1 MNTNNAVQLQDKIDG
16 HDIYPRTLAS
26 LVQTSDGSN
35 IEDGKANKSD
45 VYTKNQ
51 VNALLEDKQNTLVS
65 GSNIKTINGQ
75 SILGDGNIT
84 VAADSDKIRQPYAA
98 EATNYRIL
106 LNGEPNNYTDT
117 KQSVAQAADVSI
129 NPVLRQTTFY
139 SNKDQRSYPITIT
152 EGKVTFGGETNY
164 IDEDA
169 YTGTADKATKDASG
183 NVISETYITKRA
195 VQEELA
201 EKQDTLESGV
211 NIKTV
216 NNQSLLGRGNIVIDS
231 APDLSNYYTKD
242 EVDRS
247 LRGKQNTLTFDET
260 PQRNSPNVVKS
271 GGVESALAGKQN
283 VLISGQTIK
292 TINGESILGNGNI
305 DTQVVQNL
313 NNQSTPRHFLMSTVA
328 HSGDAGDTDYT
339 DEVAFTPTTR
349 ILTVTTTKNPD
360 SELPISYPVNIENG
374 GMTFGYLGNDGH
386 INAEEYTGRALNTE
400 TQIMETLAVA
410 DVETL
415 GVNDGAAKI
424 GFYDED
430 ADEAITVREGIL
442 SKQDKLVSGTNIKT
456 INESSILGNGNLAL
470 AGLDEA
476 TRRTIIYKALK
487 QGEEQMLVLKSMG
500 NLDIIP
506 LDSNLE
512 QFDLNE
518 DGTINYAEISIIYA
532 ILLNQP
538 YAGFY
543 YKVIHET
550 EGDPTS
556 PLLLQKSEDNRTW
569 TTVVGKNPD
578 IIGND
583 GVITAAEVSQ
593 LYNIIETTAAQQ
605 GIAYDRQEFT
615 GSTTVFSA
623 YDSKQKKI
631 IIGYNFERYIDPTY
645 DMDDY
650 TLLKLDPSPNVIYCN
665 SFNNKLY
672 RWNANQEEMV
682 ELTLS
687 TSSTIAAL
695 LQRVE
700 QVESQIED
708 LGGSVNV
715 EEPATPG
722 EQVGH

>member
-75 SILGDGNIT
+75 SLLGDGNIT
-84 VAADSDKIRQPYAA
+84 VAAESDKIRQPYAT
-98 EATNYRIL
+98 EDTSYRIL

-152 EGKVTFGGETNY
+152 EGKVTFGGATNY
-164 IDEDA
+164 IDEDN

-183 NVISETYITKRA
+183 NVISETYMTKRA

-216 NNQSLLGRGNIVIDS
+216 NNQSLLGRGNVVIDS

-271 GGVESALAGKQN
+271 GGVESALAAKQN
-283 VLISGQTIK
+283 TLVSGQSIK
-292 TINGESILGNGNI
+292 TINGESILGSGNI

-313 NNQSTPRHFLMSTVA
+313 NNQSIPRHFLMSTVA

-360 SELPISYPVNIENG
+360 SETPISYPVNIENG
-374 GMTFGYLGNDGH
+374 GMTFGYLGNEGH
-386 INAEEYTGRALNTE
+386 IDAEEYTGRALGSE
-400 TQIMETLAVA
+400 TQIMGALAVA

-424 GFYDED
+424 GFYNEDED
-430 ADEAITVREGIL
+430 EATTVREGIL

-456 INESSILGNGNLAL
+456 INDSSILGNGNLAL
-470 AGLDEA
+470 AGLDKA
-476 TRRTIIYKALK
+476 TRESIIYKALK

-500 NLDIIP
+500 DLDILP
-506 LDSNLE
+506 LDSSLE

-518 DGTINYAEISIIYA
+518 DGTINYAEISIIYSIMLA
-532 ILLNQP
+532 QKYN
-538 YAGFY
+538 GFY
-543 YKVIHET
+543 YQTVRDERT
-550 EGDPTS
+550 NS
-556 PLLLQKSEDNRTW
+556 LLLQKSPDGDTW

-578 IIGND
+578 ITND
-583 GVITAAEVSQ
+583 GIITAGDVTE
-593 LYNIIETTAAQQ
+593 LYNIIGNTASQQ
-605 GIAYDRQEFT
+605 GIAYDSAEFNGAT
-615 GSTTVFSA
+615 TIFSIYNST
-623 YDSKQKKI
+623 DKKI
-631 IIGYNFERYIDPTY
+631 VIGYDFSNYINNPGQEDAY
-645 DMDDY
+645 V
-650 TLLKLDPSPNVIYCN
+650 LLKLNPSPNVIYCN
-665 SFNNKLY
+665 SFTNKLY
-672 RWNANQEEMV
+672 RWNKHSREMV
-682 ELTLS
+682 ELNFSTASTLS
-687 TSSTIAAL
+687 VISDL

-700 QVESQIED
+700 QVESQMED
-708 LGGSVNV
+708 LGANV

-722 EQVGH
+722 EQLGH

>member
-75 SILGDGNIT
+75 SLLGDGNIT
-84 VAADSDKIRQPYAA
+84 VAAESDKIRQPYAT
-98 EATNYRIL
+98 EDTSYRIL

-152 EGKVTFGGETNY
+152 EGKITFGGATNY
-164 IDEDA
+164 IDEDN

-183 NVISETYITKRA
+183 NVISETYMTKRA

-216 NNQSLLGRGNIVIDS
+216 NNQSLLGRGNVVIDS

-271 GGVESALAGKQN
+271 GGVASALATKQN
-283 VLISGQTIK
+283 TLVSGQSIK
-292 TINGESILGNGNI
+292 TINGESILGSGNI

-313 NNQSTPRHFLMSTVA
+313 NNQSIPRHFLMSTVA

-339 DEVAFTPTTR
+339 DEVAFTPTER

-360 SELPISYPVNIENG
+360 SETPISYPVNIENG
-374 GMTFGYLGNDGH
+374 GMTFGYLGNEGH
-386 INAEEYTGRALNTE
+386 IDAEEYTGRALGSE
-400 TQIMETLAVA
+400 TQIMGALAVA

-424 GFYDED
+424 GFYNEDED
-430 ADEAITVREGIL
+430 EATTVREGIL

-456 INESSILGNGNLAL
+456 INDSSILGSGNLAL

-476 TRRTIIYKALK
+476 TSKSIIYKALK

-506 LDSNLE
+506 LDSSLE

-518 DGTINYAEISIIYA
+518 DGAINYAEISIIYSI
-532 ILLNQP
+532 ILGEKYN
-538 YAGFY
+538 GFY
-543 YKVIHET
+543 YKAIEDDT
-550 EGDPTS
+550 TNS
-556 PLLLQKSEDNRTW
+556 ILLQKSPDGRTW
-569 TTVVGKNPD
+569 TTVEGRNPD
-578 IIGND
+578 ITSNGAVDSND
-583 GVITAAEVSQ
+583 VTA
-593 LYNIIETTAAQQ
+593 LYDLIANIASQQ
-605 GIAYDRQEFT
+605 GIAYDQDEFN
-615 GSTTVFSA
+615 GATTVFSA
-623 YDSKQKKI
+623 YDSTNKKI
-631 IIGYNFERYIDPTY
+631 VIGYNFSRYINNPNQNV
-645 DMDDY
+645 
-650 TLLKLDPSPNVIYCN
+650 LLTLDPSPNVIYCN

-672 RWNANQEEMV
+672 RWNANKEQMV
-682 ELTLS
+682 EINFSTSATLS
-687 TSSTIAAL
+687 AISSL
-695 LQRVE
+695 LHRVE
-700 QVESQIED
+700 QVESQMEEY
-708 LGGSVNV
+708 GGTVSE
-715 EEPATPG
+715 EEPTTPVDPSR
-722 EQVGH
+722 Q